1 MADSILRLKVESS
14 EYDAKLKKAAEGIRH
29 LAEVAHRSGGELTGL
44 EKAEI
49 DYIRSLGEM
58 ETKSRSAAGK
68 VRELES
74 TFKELKV
81 IYDQL
86 TDVEKADD
94 GGKALAASLEQIKQR
109 AQEAKAQLDS
119 ASKSLNDN
127 GKQAQQSSGM
137 LDALAS
143 KFTIN
148 IDALKLFDMGLK
160 AAGVALDVAK
170 DAFFASEANVDEWG
184 RTIASAEGIYNSFL
198 QSLNSG
204 NFSDFLN
211 NIGQVTQAA
220 RDAYNALDELG
231 TRMTIINPERAKL
244 QARQQELR
252 AIIRRNGQ
260 DSDVGKAA
268 LAELKQ
274 IEPKLSQSFKIESQM
289 NREAFESLVKQRLA
303 DGGINLD
310 QKSFRQFM
318 STFSSDAAFRRLRN
332 NATGSITQEVI
343 PGQAYNPNA
352 VRATRTVDTRNTE
365 QKLLDLFTDEWR
377 RANSGYLTAA
387 YNAQGAAASNVL
399 GNSRYLKETGGG
411 SGSGSGS
418 KTTKADLEKING
430 LIPEAEA
437 KVKSIQEQIRKSW
450 DEGRIEELNGE
461 LVKAQE
467 ELKRL
472 QDLGKPI
479 DFDKLFPMKNLENDK
494 TSMPSL
500 SMFDK
505 AVESARTRLSDK
517 NISVDQQSIDSLL
530 SVIINRGMGDVMV
543 DSAPFAQIFANAMNI
558 PDDAFE
564 EFSQQFTDKMTATDL
579 IANFQEML
587 ARGMNIPEEAFEE
600 LVEQMNEYFGDNPV
614 KINFGTGEIEDADK
628 GDKKKKNDSP
638 VLQFMQKF
646 VGGISNIASGLNA
659 MGIELPK
666 EIEGAISAMNGV
678 ISIITGVSQIITL
691 FQGTK
696 VTSDTALI
704 TSIDALTAVLTTKSF
719 LLFQQGGIVHA
730 AQGFSGTVPGMSYS
744 GDNIPI
750 MANAGEVV
758 LTRAQAGVIADAVSG
773 GDGGGGVLYTEV
785 SGDALRII
793 LDRSSRK
800 RSKGKYMTTKMKN

>member
-14 EYDAKLKKAAEGIRH
+14 EYDTKLKKAAEGIRH
-29 LAEVAHRSGGELTGL
+29 LAEVAHRGGGELTGL

-86 TDVEKADD
+86 NDVEKADE

-109 AQEAKAQLDS
+109 AQEARSQLDA
-119 ASKSLNDN
+119 ASKSLNN
-127 GKQAQQSSGM
+127 NEQQAQQSSGM

-252 AIIRRNGQ
+252 ATIRRNGQ

-274 IEPKLSQSFKIESQM
+274 IEPKLSQSFKSESQM
-289 NREAFESLVKQRLA
+289 NRKAFESLVKQRLA
-303 DGGINLD
+303 EGGINLD

-332 NATGSITQEVI
+332 NASGSITQEVI

-377 RANSGYLTAA
+377 KANSGYLTAA
-387 YNAQGAAASNVL
+387 YNAQGAAASNAL

-411 SGSGSGS
+411 SGSGSGRSTS
-418 KTTKADLEKING
+418 KSTQEEKDEFVEING
-430 LIPEAEA
+430 LIGE
-437 KVKSIQEQIRKSW
+437 SQERVADLQKQIRESW
-450 DEGRIEELNGE
+450 DEGEITELKSK
-461 LVKAQE
+461 LKDAQK

-472 QDLGKPI
+472 QDLGSEPI
-479 DFDKLFPMKNLENDK
+479 LTTGISGFNEQTMQAWMQMQQGALSKSEFGSTEYSNIMSNIVDMNTIKTLLEESIKTGIDVAELDLAPLWEKIFD
-494 TSMPSL
+494 
-500 SMFDK
+500 
-505 AVESARTRLSDK
+505 
-517 NISVDQQSIDSLL
+517 
-530 SVIINRGMGDVMV
+530 GD
-543 DSAPFAQIFANAMNI
+543 NI
-558 PDDAFE
+558 PDE
-564 EFSQQFTDKMTATDL
+564 VWENL
-579 IANFQEML
+579 QE
-587 ARGMNIPEEAFEE
+587 
-600 LVEQMNEYFGDNPV
+600 
-614 KINFGTGEIEDADK
+614 KINEKLKEMGINPIDINFKTGRIGNTEGNNKSNNPEMSELKYLK
-628 GDKKKKNDSP
+628 GIQGATS
-638 VLQFMQKF
+638 
-646 VGGISNIASGLNA
+646 A
-659 MGIELPK
+659 MGNLM
-666 EIEGAISAMNGV
+666 EGMSAGLKQLGFDVPEGLDEVLSGIKGIMTIINSIVGFVSAIAALLAVKSTP
-678 ISIITGVSQIITL
+678 IIGW
-691 FQGTK
+691 
-696 VTSDTALI
+696 
-704 TSIDALTAVLTTKSF
+704 
-719 LLFQQGGIVHA
+719 LLSQGGVVRA
-730 AQGFSGTVPGMSYS
+730 AQGFGTEVPGASYS
-744 GDNIPI
+744 GDNIP
-750 MANAGEVV
+750 ALLNSGETV
-758 LTRAQAGVIADAVSG
+758 LTKAQSANIAGMLENSPLQNLHLEAVVSG
-773 GDGGGGVLYTEV
+773 NELKWVLNNDSMVRGGGVLSY
-785 SGDALRII
+785 
-793 LDRSSRK
+793 K
-800 RSKGKYMTTKMKN
+800 

>member
-29 LAEVAHRSGGELTGL
+29 LADVAHKSGGDLTGL
-44 EKAEI
+44 EKAEL
-49 DYIRSLGEM
+49 DYIRALGEM

-86 TDVEKADD
+86 NDVEKADE

-109 AQEAKAQLDS
+109 AQEARAQLDS

-127 GKQAQQSSGM
+127 GQQAQQSSSM
-137 LDALAS
+137 LDAMAS

-170 DAFFASEANVDEWG
+170 DAFFASETNVDEWG

-252 AIIRRNGQ
+252 ATIRRNGQ

-274 IEPKLSQSFKIESQM
+274 IEPKLSQSFKTESQM
-289 NREAFESLVKQRLA
+289 NRKAFERLVKQRLA
-303 DGGINLD
+303 EGGINLD

-332 NATGSITQEVI
+332 NATGSITQEVV

-377 RANSGYLTAA
+377 KANSGYLTAA
-387 YNAQGAAASNVL
+387 YNAQGAAASNAL

-418 KTTKADLEKING
+418 KTAKADLEKING

-437 KVKSIQEQIRKSW
+437 KVKSIQEQIRQSW

-479 DFDKLFPMKNLENDK
+479 DFDKLFPMKNLENDQ

-500 SMFDK
+500 SPFDK
-505 AVESARTRLSDK
+505 AVESARVTISDR
-517 NISVDQQSIDSLL
+517 NIEVDQQSIKSLL
-530 SVIINRGMGDVMV
+530 EVAVQYGLDELQPDFESLQETMADGLD
-543 DSAPFAQIFANAMNI
+543 I
-558 PDDAFE
+558 PD
-564 EFSQQFTDKMTATDL
+564 
-579 IANFQEML
+579 
-587 ARGMNIPEEAFEE
+587 EAFADLQE
-600 LVEQMNEYFGDNPV
+600 
-614 KINFGTGEIEDADK
+614 KINEKLKEMGLDPINLDFKTGKLK
-628 GDKKKKNDSP
+628 GDEDEDKESYKDKLLKKINTLS
-638 VLQFMQKF
+638 
-646 VGGISNIASGLNA
+646 GGLNSIASGLSSF
-659 MGIELPK
+659 GIELPK
-666 EIEGAISAMNGV
+666 EISAAINV
-678 ISIITGVSQIITL
+678 ISGVGQIITGVSAVISL
-691 FQGTK
+691 FSGQD
-696 VTSDTALI
+696 VALKTQEI
-704 TSIDALTAVLTTKSF
+704 AQMTVLNGELTVLNS
-719 LLFQQGGIVHA
+719 LLPELIAAEAIPFQLGGIVHA

-773 GDGGGGVLYTEV
+773 GGGRGAVLYTEV
-785 SGDALRII
+785 NGDALRIV

-800 RSKGKYMTTKMKN
+800 RSKGRYMTTKMKN

>member
-29 LAEVAHRSGGELTGL
+29 LADVAHKSGGELTGL

-81 IYDQL
+81 VYDQL
-86 TDVEKADD
+86 NDVEKADE
-94 GGKALAASLEQIKQR
+94 GGKALAASLEQLKQR
-109 AQEAKAQLDS
+109 AQEARAQLDS

-127 GKQAQQSSGM
+127 GQQAQQSSGM

-170 DAFFASEANVDEWG
+170 DAFFASETNVDEWG

-252 AIIRRNGQ
+252 ATIRRNGQ

-274 IEPKLSQSFKIESQM
+274 IEPKLSQSFKTESQM
-289 NREAFESLVKQRLA
+289 NRKAFESLVKQRLA
-303 DGGINLD
+303 EGGINLD

-332 NATGSITQEVI
+332 NATGSITQEVV

-377 RANSGYLTAA
+377 KANSGYLTAA
-387 YNAQGAAASNVL
+387 YNAQGAAASNAL
-399 GNSRYLKETGGG
+399 GNSRYLKETGGGSG

-437 KVKSIQEQIRKSW
+437 KVKSIQEQIRQSW

-472 QDLGKPI
+472 QDLGKPV
-479 DFDKLFPMKNLENDK
+479 DFDKLFPMKNLESDQ

-500 SMFDK
+500 STFDK
-505 AVESARTRLSDK
+505 AVESARTTISDR
-517 NISVDQQSIDSLL
+517 NIEVDQESIKSLL
-530 SVIINRGMGDVMV
+530 EVAVQYGLDELQPDFESLQETMGEGL
-543 DSAPFAQIFANAMNI
+543 NI
-558 PDDAFE
+558 PD
-564 EFSQQFTDKMTATDL
+564 
-579 IANFQEML
+579 
-587 ARGMNIPEEAFEE
+587 EAFANLQEKINEE
-600 LVEQMNEYFGDNPV
+600 LKKMGIDPINLDLKTGKLKGDEDEDKESV
-614 KINFGTGEIEDADK
+614 TEKLLKKINTL
-628 GDKKKKNDSP
+628 S
-638 VLQFMQKF
+638 
-646 VGGISNIASGLNA
+646 GGLSSIASGLSSF
-659 MGIELPK
+659 GIELPK
-666 EIEGAISAMNGV
+666 EISAAINV
-678 ISIITGVSQIITL
+678 ISGVAQIITGVQAVISLFGAQDTVLKTQEITQL
-691 FQGTK
+691 GILNGELTVLNSLLPELIAAEAIPFQ
-696 VTSDTALI
+696 L
-704 TSIDALTAVLTTKSF
+704 
-719 LLFQQGGIVHA
+719 GGVVHA
-730 AQGFSGTVPGMSYS
+730 AQGFSGTVTGMSYS

-773 GDGGGGVLYTEV
+773 GGGGGGVLYTEV

-800 RSKGKYMTTKMKN
+800 RSKGTYMTTKMKN

>member
-1 MADSILRLKVESS
+1 MADSILRLRVESD
-14 EYDAKLKKAAEGIRH
+14 EYDNKLKKAAEGIRH
-29 LAEVAHRSGGELTGL
+29 LAEVAHKSGGDLTGL
-44 EKAEI
+44 EKAEL
-49 DYIRSLGEM
+49 DYIRALGEM

-86 TDVEKADD
+86 NEVEKADE

-109 AQEAKAQLDS
+109 AQEARAQLDN
-119 ASKSLNDN
+119 ASKSLSDN
-127 GKQAQQSSGM
+127 GQQAQQSSGM

-143 KFTIN
+143 KFTVN

-252 AIIRRNGQ
+252 ATIRRNGQ

-274 IEPKLSQSFKIESQM
+274 IEPKLSQSFKTESQM
-289 NREAFESLVKQRLA
+289 NRKAFESLVKQRLA
-303 DGGINLD
+303 EGGINLD

-332 NATGSITQEVI
+332 NATGSITQEVV

-377 RANSGYLTAA
+377 KANSGYLTAA
-387 YNAQGAAASNVL
+387 YNAQGAAASNAL

-430 LIPEAEA
+430 LIPEAET
-437 KVKSIQEQIRKSW
+437 KVKSIQEQIRQSW

-479 DFDKLFPMKNLENDK
+479 DFDKMFPMKKLENDQ

-500 SMFDK
+500 SMYDK
-505 AVESARTRLSDK
+505 AVESARITISDR
-517 NISVDQQSIDSLL
+517 NIEVDQESIKSLL
-530 SVIINRGMGDVMV
+530 EVAVQYGLDELQPDFESLQETMAEGLDV
-543 DSAPFAQIFANAMNI
+543 
-558 PDDAFE
+558 PD
-564 EFSQQFTDKMTATDL
+564 
-579 IANFQEML
+579 
-587 ARGMNIPEEAFEE
+587 EAFEN
-600 LVEQMNEYFGDNPV
+600 LQD
-614 KINFGTGEIEDADK
+614 KINEKLKKMGRDPINLDLKTGKLNGDEDEDKESGTEKLLK
-628 GDKKKKNDSP
+628 GINKLS
-638 VLQFMQKF
+638 
-646 VGGISNIASGLNA
+646 GGLSSIVSGLSSI
-659 MGIELPK
+659 GIELPK
-666 EIEGAISAMNGV
+666 EISAAINV
-678 ISIITGVSQIITL
+678 ISGVGQIISGVQAVISL
-691 FQGTK
+691 FSMQ
-696 VTSDTALI
+696 DTALKTQEI
-704 TSIDALTAVLTTKSF
+704 AQTTVLNGELTVLNS
-719 LLFQQGGIVHA
+719 LLPELIAAAAIPFQLGGVVHA

>member
-29 LAEVAHRSGGELTGL
+29 LADVAHKSGGDLTGL
-44 EKAEI
+44 EKAEL
-49 DYIRSLGEM
+49 DYIRALGEM

-86 TDVEKADD
+86 NDVEKADE

-109 AQEAKAQLDS
+109 AQEARAQLDS

-127 GKQAQQSSGM
+127 GQQAQQSSSM
-137 LDALAS
+137 LDAMAS

-170 DAFFASEANVDEWG
+170 DAFFASETNVDEWG

-252 AIIRRNGQ
+252 ATIRRNGQ

-274 IEPKLSQSFKIESQM
+274 IEPKLSQSFKTESQM
-289 NREAFESLVKQRLA
+289 NRKAFERLVKQRLA
-303 DGGINLD
+303 EGGINLD

-332 NATGSITQEVI
+332 NATGSITQEVV

-377 RANSGYLTAA
+377 KANSGYLTAA
-387 YNAQGAAASNVL
+387 YNAQGAAASNAL

-418 KTTKADLEKING
+418 KTAKADLEKING

-437 KVKSIQEQIRKSW
+437 KVKSIQEQIRQSW

-479 DFDKLFPMKNLENDK
+479 DFDKLFPMKNLENDQ

-500 SMFDK
+500 SPFDK
-505 AVESARTRLSDK
+505 AVESARVTISDR
-517 NISVDQQSIDSLL
+517 NIEVDQESIKSLL
-530 SVIINRGMGDVMV
+530 EVAVQYGLDELQPDFESLQETMADGLD
-543 DSAPFAQIFANAMNI
+543 I
-558 PDDAFE
+558 PD
-564 EFSQQFTDKMTATDL
+564 
-579 IANFQEML
+579 
-587 ARGMNIPEEAFEE
+587 EAFADLQE
-600 LVEQMNEYFGDNPV
+600 
-614 KINFGTGEIEDADK
+614 KINEKLKEMGLDPINLDFKTGKLK
-628 GDKKKKNDSP
+628 GDEDEDKESYKDKLLKKINTLS
-638 VLQFMQKF
+638 
-646 VGGISNIASGLNA
+646 GGLNSIASGLSSF
-659 MGIELPK
+659 GIELPK
-666 EIEGAISAMNGV
+666 EISAAINV
-678 ISIITGVSQIITL
+678 ISGVGQIITGVSAVISL
-691 FQGTK
+691 FSGQD
-696 VTSDTALI
+696 VALKTQEI
-704 TSIDALTAVLTTKSF
+704 AQMTVLNGELTVLNS
-719 LLFQQGGIVHA
+719 LLPELIAAEAIPFQLGGIVHA

-773 GDGGGGVLYTEV
+773 GGGSGAVLYTEV
-785 SGDALRII
+785 NGDALRIV

-800 RSKGKYMTTKMKN
+800 RSKGRYMTTKMKN

>member
-29 LAEVAHRSGGELTGL
+29 LADVAHKSGGDLTGL
-44 EKAEI
+44 EKAEL
-49 DYIRSLGEM
+49 DYIRALGEM

-74 TFKELKV
+74 TYKELKV

-86 TDVEKADD
+86 NDVEKADE

-109 AQEAKAQLDS
+109 AQEARAQLDS

-127 GKQAQQSSGM
+127 GQQAQQSSSM
-137 LDALAS
+137 LDAMAS

-170 DAFFASEANVDEWG
+170 DAFFASETNVDEWG

-252 AIIRRNGQ
+252 ATIRRNGQ

-274 IEPKLSQSFKIESQM
+274 IEPKLSQSFKTESQM
-289 NREAFESLVKQRLA
+289 NRKAFERLVKQRLA
-303 DGGINLD
+303 EGGINLD

-332 NATGSITQEVI
+332 NATGSITQEVV

-377 RANSGYLTAA
+377 KANSGYLTAA
-387 YNAQGAAASNVL
+387 YNAQGAAASNAL

-418 KTTKADLEKING
+418 KTAKADLEKING

-437 KVKSIQEQIRKSW
+437 KVKSIQEQIRQSW

-479 DFDKLFPMKNLENDK
+479 DFDKMFPMKKLENDQ

-500 SMFDK
+500 SMYDK
-505 AVESARTRLSDK
+505 AVESARITISDR
-517 NISVDQQSIDSLL
+517 NIEVDQESIKSLL
-530 SVIINRGMGDVMV
+530 EVAVQYGLDELQPDFESLQETMAEGLDV
-543 DSAPFAQIFANAMNI
+543 
-558 PDDAFE
+558 PD
-564 EFSQQFTDKMTATDL
+564 
-579 IANFQEML
+579 
-587 ARGMNIPEEAFEE
+587 EAFEN
-600 LVEQMNEYFGDNPV
+600 LQD
-614 KINFGTGEIEDADK
+614 KINEKLKKMGRDPINLDLKTGKLK
-628 GDKKKKNDSP
+628 GDEDEDKESYKDKLLKKINTLS
-638 VLQFMQKF
+638 
-646 VGGISNIASGLNA
+646 GGLNSIASGLSSF
-659 MGIELPK
+659 GIELPK
-666 EIEGAISAMNGV
+666 EISAAINV
-678 ISIITGVSQIITL
+678 ISGVGQIITGVSAVISL
-691 FQGTK
+691 FSGQD
-696 VTSDTALI
+696 VALKTQEI
-704 TSIDALTAVLTTKSF
+704 AQMTVLNGELTVLNS
-719 LLFQQGGIVHA
+719 LLPELIAAEAIPFQLGGIVHA

-773 GDGGGGVLYTEV
+773 GGGSGAVLYTEV
-785 SGDALRII
+785 NGDALRIV

-800 RSKGKYMTTKMKN
+800 RSKGRYMTTKMKN

>member
-29 LAEVAHRSGGELTGL
+29 LADVAHKSGGDLTGL
-44 EKAEI
+44 EKAEL
-49 DYIRSLGEM
+49 DYIRALGEM

-86 TDVEKADD
+86 NDVEKADE

-109 AQEAKAQLDS
+109 AQEARAQLDS

-127 GKQAQQSSGM
+127 GQQAQQSSSM
-137 LDALAS
+137 LDAMAS

-170 DAFFASEANVDEWG
+170 DAFFASETNVDEWG

-252 AIIRRNGQ
+252 ATIRRNGQ

-274 IEPKLSQSFKIESQM
+274 IEPKLSQSFKTESQM
-289 NREAFESLVKQRLA
+289 NRKAFERLVKQRLA
-303 DGGINLD
+303 EGGINLD

-332 NATGSITQEVI
+332 NATGSITQEVV

-377 RANSGYLTAA
+377 KANSGYLTAA
-387 YNAQGAAASNVL
+387 YNAQGAAASNAL

-418 KTTKADLEKING
+418 KTAKADLEKING

-437 KVKSIQEQIRKSW
+437 KVKSIQEQIRQSW

-479 DFDKLFPMKNLENDK
+479 DFDKMFPMKKLENDQ

-500 SMFDK
+500 SMYDK
-505 AVESARTRLSDK
+505 AVESARITISDR
-517 NISVDQQSIDSLL
+517 NIEVDQESIKSLL
-530 SVIINRGMGDVMV
+530 KVAVQYGLDELQPDFESLQETMAEGLDV
-543 DSAPFAQIFANAMNI
+543 
-558 PDDAFE
+558 PD
-564 EFSQQFTDKMTATDL
+564 
-579 IANFQEML
+579 
-587 ARGMNIPEEAFEE
+587 EAFEN
-600 LVEQMNEYFGDNPV
+600 LQD
-614 KINFGTGEIEDADK
+614 KINEKLKKMGRDPINLDLKTGKLK
-628 GDKKKKNDSP
+628 GDEDEDKESYKDKLLKKINTLS
-638 VLQFMQKF
+638 
-646 VGGISNIASGLNA
+646 GGLNSIASGLSSF
-659 MGIELPK
+659 GIELPK
-666 EIEGAISAMNGV
+666 EISAAINV
-678 ISIITGVSQIITL
+678 ISGVGQIITGVSAVISL
-691 FQGTK
+691 FSGQD
-696 VTSDTALI
+696 VALKTQEI
-704 TSIDALTAVLTTKSF
+704 AQMTVLNGELTVLNS
-719 LLFQQGGIVHA
+719 LLPELIAAEAIPFQLGGIVHA

-773 GDGGGGVLYTEV
+773 GGGSGAVLYTEV
-785 SGDALRII
+785 NGDALRIV

-800 RSKGKYMTTKMKN
+800 RSKGRYMTTKMKN